1 MPARFHIQMKNT
13 NRKKR
18 KINII
23 LQNTQEYLTASRE
36 DRKIFTQ
43 EERRLLYMH
52 TCMPSNV
59 AEMPIE
65 TQKDLTSTFTH
76 LNI

>member
-1 MPARFHIQMKNT
+1 MGIHYKTNLHTYMPARFHIQMKI
-13 NRKKR
+13 RIEKKR

-59 AEMPIE
+59 AEIPI
-65 TQKDLTSTFTH
+65 
-76 LNI
+76 